1 MPGLPGPT
9 GKTRRDLFRLSAV
22 RITAAVSP
30 SDPRVCAFALD
41 RPVSDRSVVCRAAA
55 QAAGSPLFEELFKLP
70 GVVQVWADGSRVT
83 VARGEDTDWKTFA
96 GTVGAALRLALKSDR
111 PPVAAGV
118 PANAAGGDLAAD
130 IEKVLAEEINPSLAG
145 HGGRA
150 ELDGLEGRVARIR
163 FVGGCQGCGA
173 AQLTLAHGVRRTLLD
188 RLPALSDVRDVT
200 DHTAGERPYY
210 PSGAAGAS
218 PFPSAK

>member
-1 MPGLPGPT
+1 MPGLPGPSGQT
-9 GKTRRDLFRLSAV
+9 GRNFFRLSAV

-30 SDPRVCAFALD
+30 SDPRVCAFTLD
-41 RPVSDRSVVCRAAA
+41 RSVSDRSVVCRAAA

-70 GVVQVWADGSRVT
+70 GVVQVWADGPRVT
-83 VARGEDTDWKTFA
+83 VARGEDTDWKSFA
-96 GTVGAALRLALKSDR
+96 GAVGAALRSALQSAR
-111 PPVAAGV
+111 PPVAAAV
-118 PANAAGGDLAAD
+118 PVNATGGDLAAD
-130 IEKVLAEEINPSLAG
+130 VERVLAEEINPSLAG

-200 DHTAGERPYY
+200 DHAAGQRPYY
-210 PSGAAGAS
+210 PSGASGAS
-218 PFPSAK
+218 PFPS